1 MKRKLPIG
9 IQTFRTI
16 REDGYYYVD
25 KTAHVWKLV
34 SEGTHYFLSRPRR
47 FGKSLLVDTLKELF
61 EGNEP
66 LFRGL
71 AIHAHWPWSDRHP
84 VVRLSFGSGD
94 FTRAGNL
101 HEETMAQLDRL
112 GTRAGVGVRYDTA
125 PARFSHLLEMLH
137 DHTGRRVVVLVD
149 EYDKPILDVLDTP
162 ETARTNRDYLRG
174 LYGAI
179 KDSDAHV
186 RFALL
191 TGVSRFSKVN
201 LFSVLNNLTDLTLDP
216 GCSTICGYT
225 EADLDAV
232 FAPELQG
239 LDREAVRDW
248 YNGYSWRG
256 DERVYNPFD
265 VLLLLRTREFA
276 AYWFETGSPAFLID
290 TMVSRGM
297 TSPDLDGLLADRELL
312 STFDVGDM
320 APEALLFQTGY
331 LTIRGVEDH
340 GGERLYRLGYPN
352 REVRQSLNRSLLRAL
367 APAPALR
374 AVPAYRTRR
383 LLEANDFAGLEAAF
397 RALFSAIPYEWHSR
411 NDIARYEGYYAS
423 VFYSHLAAAGL
434 DVTVEDSSSRGRADL
449 VVRCAAQVHLFE
461 FKVVEM
467 APSGTALAQLRQ
479 RGDADKY
486 LHLGVPIHLIGV
498 EFSRDA
504 RNVTAFD
511 VRRIAASSADRQ
523 TP

>member
-61 EGNEP
+61 EGNET

-71 AIHAHWPWSDRHP
+71 AIHGHWRWSERHP

-94 FTRAGNL
+94 FTLAENL
-101 HEETMAQLDRL
+101 HRETMAQLDRI
-112 GTRAGVGVRYDTA
+112 GARAGVGVRYDTG
-125 PARFSHLLEMLH
+125 PARFSHLLETQH
-137 DHTGRRVVVLVD
+137 DHAGRRVVVLVD

-191 TGVSRFSKVN
+191 TGISRFSKVN

-239 LDREAVRDW
+239 LDRDAIRDW

-265 VLLLLRTREFA
+265 VLL
-276 AYWFETGSPAFLID
+276 
-290 TMVSRGM
+290 
-297 TSPDLDGLLADRELL
+297 
-312 STFDVGDM
+312 
-320 APEALLFQTGY
+320 
-331 LTIRGVEDH
+331 
-340 GGERLYRLGYPN
+340 
-352 REVRQSLNRSLLRAL
+352 
-367 APAPALR
+367 
-374 AVPAYRTRR
+374 
-383 LLEANDFAGLEAAF
+383 
-397 RALFSAIPYEWHSR
+397 
-411 NDIARYEGYYAS
+411 
-423 VFYSHLAAAGL
+423 AAAHP
-434 DVTVEDSSSRGRADL
+434 R
-449 VVRCAAQVHLFE
+449 
-461 FKVVEM
+461 
-467 APSGTALAQLRQ
+467 
-479 RGDADKY
+479 
-486 LHLGVPIHLIGV
+486 
-498 EFSRDA
+498 
-504 RNVTAFD
+504 
-511 VRRIAASSADRQ
+511 VRRPLVRDRVAGVSDRHDGE
-523 TP
+523 PRRVLAGPGRPDCGP

>member
-1 MKRKLPIG
+1 M
-9 IQTFRTI
+9 
-16 REDGYYYVD
+16 
-25 KTAHVWKLV
+25 
-34 SEGTHYFLSRPRR
+34 
-47 FGKSLLVDTLKELF
+47 
-61 EGNEP
+61 
-66 LFRGL
+66 
-71 AIHAHWPWSDRHP
+71 
-84 VVRLSFGSGD
+84 
-94 FTRAGNL
+94 
-101 HEETMAQLDRL
+101 
-112 GTRAGVGVRYDTA
+112 
-125 PARFSHLLEMLH
+125 
-137 DHTGRRVVVLVD
+137 
-149 EYDKPILDVLDTP
+149 
-162 ETARTNRDYLRG
+162 
-174 LYGAI
+174 
-179 KDSDAHV
+179 

-191 TGVSRFSKVN
+191 TGISRFSKEN

-232 FAPELQG
+232 FAPELPG

-276 AYWFETGSPAFLID
+276 AHWFETGSPAFLID
-290 TMVSRGM
+290 TMVSRGVS
-297 TSPDLDGLLADRELL
+297 SPDLDGLIADSELL

-352 REVRQSLNRSLLRAL
+352 REVQQSLNRSLLRAL

-374 AVPAYRTRR
+374 AVPAYRTWR
-383 LLEANDFAGLEAAF
+383 LLEANDFAGLEETF

-434 DVTVEDSSSRGRADL
+434 DVTVEDSSSGGRADL
-449 VVRCAAQVHLFE
+449 VVRCAAQVHVFE

-467 APSGTALAQLRQ
+467 EPSGTALAQLRQ
-479 RGDADKY
+479 RGYADKY

-511 VRRIAASSADRQ
+511 VRRIGASSADRP